1 VLCTGKVYYDLYDSR
16 EAAGIDDVYILR
28 VEQLYPFP
36 ARALMHELGRFP
48 HAEIIWCQEEPKNMG
63 AWSFIE
69 PNLTWV
75 LERINAQH
83 KRPFYAGRPASASTA
98 TGQLSKHLHE
108 QKTLV
113 ETALT
118 GAANG

>member
-1 VLCTGKVYYDLYDSR
+1 IV
-16 EAAGIDDVYILR
+16 
-28 VEQLYPFP
+28 
-36 ARALMHELGRFP
+36 
-48 HAEIIWCQEEPKNMG
+48 WCQEEPKNMG

-75 LERINAQH
+75 LERINAAH

-98 TGQLSKHLHE
+98 TGQLSRHLNE

-113 ETALT
+113 EAALT
-118 GAANG
+118 GQANG